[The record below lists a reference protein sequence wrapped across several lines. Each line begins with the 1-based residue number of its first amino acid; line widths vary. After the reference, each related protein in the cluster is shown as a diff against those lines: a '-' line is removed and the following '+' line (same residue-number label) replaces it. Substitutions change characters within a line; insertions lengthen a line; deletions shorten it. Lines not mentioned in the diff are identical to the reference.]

1 MDHLWPPAGW
11 AQPLGRKFL
20 FPRVLWLYRPQRA
33 GEQQSGKG
41 SPQSSPLGTTGED
54 TVDEGVKLPE
64 NIGWS
69 SNIACAGPS
78 FAPRGEKRGVPSL
91 NSGVGVRLGHVLNRA
106 LVSSAE

>member
-1 MDHLWPPAGW
+1 MASSW
-11 AQPLGRKFL
+11 LGSAPGPK
-20 FPRVLWLYRPQRA
+20 VLVSKSFVAISATASWGA
-33 GEQQSGKG
+33 AEESGKG